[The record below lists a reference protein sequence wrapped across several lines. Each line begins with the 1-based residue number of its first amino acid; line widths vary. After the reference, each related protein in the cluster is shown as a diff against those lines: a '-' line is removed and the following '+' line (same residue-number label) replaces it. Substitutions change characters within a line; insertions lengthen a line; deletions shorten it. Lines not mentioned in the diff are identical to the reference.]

1 MDDMQKLINF
11 HLDRLGI
18 EDKESA
24 TFNLKNVFMPTVL
37 EMESSGDYQAAN
49 KVSTAKGGFQFI
61 EGSVVPALNRLER
74 RIGKQDWGS
83 ELRKHKDASKLSPE
97 QQQLL
102 FMADMLEKKGSDQ
115 YMTKVM
121 EGDKQGSM
129 DAYYKL
135 HHTAPDEATK
145 KRAEKIFREVYK
157 GDTMSKEQQPEEMQP
172 IQTDREQEL
181 EQANQVLSDEVAKNF
196 TLDQVMYYGF
206 GFEKKPKKEEQDG

>member
-61 EGSVVPALNRLER
+61 EGSVVPALLGSVVPALNRLER

-83 ELRKHKDASKLSPE
+83 ELRKHK
-97 QQQLL
+97 
-102 FMADMLEKKGSDQ
+102 
-115 YMTKVM
+115 
-121 EGDKQGSM
+121 
-129 DAYYKL
+129 
-135 HHTAPDEATK
+135 
-145 KRAEKIFREVYK
+145 
-157 GDTMSKEQQPEEMQP
+157 
-172 IQTDREQEL
+172 
-181 EQANQVLSDEVAKNF
+181 
-196 TLDQVMYYGF
+196 
-206 GFEKKPKKEEQDG
+206 